1 MAMSTCL
8 LPFILLASS
17 SGSSSS
23 SPILDLPIE
32 LVVRLSDRSVPVT
45 LEEHRLGG
53 AIDRRRLS
61 GTHLQPGEGSVAA
74 RLTVGRGDIPGQDAA
89 ALEGGVAAGPYW
101 IAQTCILTNTDPL
114 VSAVLGCTYTL
125 AVNDPSITLGGGL
138 ADGMIVDVTVLTGAQ
153 LAQVS
158 FGGIVEMAIDGNVVA
173 SLFDAPFSVSS
184 AVASLSLMG
193 NQNWGQPIPSTF
205 IPAPGTDMSVKV
217 EAVVSPGDTAT
228 ISVFFLIN

>member
-32 LVVRLSDRSVPVT
+32 FAA
-45 LEEHRLGG
+45 RLGDRTVPMTPDDRRTG
-53 AIDRRRLS
+53 GSLDRRRLS
-61 GTHLQPGEGSVAA
+61 AVAVEPGAGSVAA

-158 FGGIVEMAIDGNVVA
+158 FGGVVEMAIDGNVVA
-173 SLFDAPFSVSS
+173 SLFDAPFAVSS
-184 AVASLSLMG
+184 PVGGLSLMG
-193 NQNWGQPIPSTF
+193 NQSWGQPIPSMF
-205 IPAPGTDMSVKV
+205 IPAPSTDMSVTV
-217 EAVVSPGDTAT
+217 EALVSPGDTAT
-228 ISVFFLIN
+228 ISVTYVIN